1 MPMFKRGGV
10 VLLLML
16 ASACS
21 GSNPLPSAPSTPSV
35 GPTSTFHVT
44 GIATEDDGNPVAGAN
59 ITVQPWVDSVQ
70 KSVLSVVVV
79 TDGAGFY
86 RLDFAANR
94 DAGGFIARVKAE
106 SPGHDTAYYN
116 IRPEVSTSQNASQN
130 IHLYRI
136 KRISA
141 GESTVMTLLPSDTLC
156 GGNTSE
162 SVCRKVHIVAPSDG
176 LMTIEIVPTPST
188 GAYSLGAQVVGGPPG
203 FFCGD
208 DDDLCSI
215 PVTAGADVVAT
226 IGIFF
231 FWTFPDSQTFL
242 LKTSLVRP

>member
-1 MPMFKRGGV
+1 MFKPGCV
-10 VLLLML
+10 VLLVIV
-16 ASACS
+16 ASACG

-59 ITVQPWVDSVQ
+59 ITVQPWVNSVQ
-70 KSVLSVVVV
+70 LRPLPSVVVV

-86 RLDFAANR
+86 RLDFNANSDR
-94 DAGGFIARVKAE
+94 VGFVATVKAE

-141 GESTVMTLLPSDTLC
+141 GESTVLTVVPGDTFC
-156 GGNTSE
+156 GSNSSE
-162 SVCRKVHIVAPSDG
+162 FVCRTVHIVAPSDG
-176 LMTIEIVPTPST
+176 LMTIESV
-188 GAYSLGAQVVGGPPG
+188 GLLNVVGPNGTG
-203 FFCGD
+203 GSYRGCD
-208 DDDLCSI
+208 DTASI
-215 PVTAGADVVAT
+215 RVTAGAEVVAN
-226 IGIFF
+226 IGVFAPSG
-231 FWTFPDSQTFL
+231 TFLDSQSFL

>member
-1 MPMFKRGGV
+1 MPMVKRGCV
-10 VLLLML
+10 VLLVIA
-16 ASACS
+16 ASACG

-70 KSVLSVVVV
+70 KSVPSVVVV

-86 RLDFAANR
+86 RLDFDANR

-116 IRPEVSTSQNASQN
+116 IRQVSTSQNASQN

-136 KRISA
+136 KRISV
-141 GESTVMTLLPSDTLC
+141 GESTVMTVLTSDSLC

-162 SVCRKVHIVAPSDG
+162 FVCRTVHIVAPSDG
-176 LMTIEIVPTPST
+176 LMTIEIVPTPSA
-188 GAYSLGAQVVGGPPG
+188 GVYSLAMHVVGVNGAGSCCDNPI
-203 FFCGD
+203 
-208 DDDLCSI
+208 SI
-215 PVTAGADVVAT
+215 PVTAGAEVVAT
-226 IGIFF
+226 IGM
-231 FWTFPDSQTFL
+231 FWTQPDTSFPL
-242 LKTSLVRP
+242 NISLMRP

>member
-1 MPMFKRGGV
+1 MPMFKRGCV
-10 VLLLML
+10 VLLMML
-16 ASACS
+16 TSACG
-21 GSNPLPSAPSTPSV
+21 GSNSSPSAPSTPSV
-35 GPTSTFHVT
+35 GPPTTFHVT

-59 ITVQPWVDSVQ
+59 ITVKPWVDSVQ

-79 TDGAGFY
+79 TDGVGFY

-94 DAGGFIARVKAE
+94 DAGGFIAWVKAE

-141 GESTVMTLLPSDTLC
+141 GESTVMTLLPGDSLC

-162 SVCRKVHIVAPSDG
+162 FMCRTVHIVAPSDG
-176 LMTIEIVPTPST
+176 LTTIESVGLLSDT
-188 GAYSLGAQVVGGPPG
+188 GERTA
-203 FFCGD
+203 
-208 DDDLCSI
+208 SI
-215 PVTAGADVVAT
+215 PVTAGAEVVANVGVFAPSGT
-226 IGIFF
+226 LL
-231 FWTFPDSQTFL
+231 DSQSFPL
-242 LKTSLVRP
+242 NTSLVRR